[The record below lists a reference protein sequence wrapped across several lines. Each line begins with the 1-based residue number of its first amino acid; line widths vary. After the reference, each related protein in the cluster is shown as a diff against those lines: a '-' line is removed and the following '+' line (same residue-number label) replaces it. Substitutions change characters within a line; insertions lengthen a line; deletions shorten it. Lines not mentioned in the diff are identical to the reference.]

1 MIAIY
6 NAKGIKEWD
15 QYTIDQNN
23 ISSIELMEQAAVS
36 FCSFFTEKI
45 NNLDQQV
52 HIFCGPGNN
61 GGDGYAIARIL
72 RNQGFQITVFKV
84 NPEFTQ
90 SPDCLTNE
98 ALIQQ
103 KSDINLIELSTA
115 TPVIEQLKGF
125 NGIAIDAIFGSGL
138 STSLKGWYADLVNC
152 INKQFTSIY
161 AVDIPSGVFIDQDSV
176 NGIQSDH
183 CVSFQSLKPC
193 MVHPEFGK
201 FAKRTQIVDI
211 GLSLDYSN
219 EHDRHAW
226 LLSENDL
233 KDSFKLRRRFS
244 HKGTYGH
251 TLIIAGFNDKV
262 GAGILAAGGSLRAG
276 IGKLTIHTD
285 KQAYLSTV
293 NAFPETMLLTN
304 LYLGHHNYD
313 SIAIGPG
320 IGTSSS
326 SHEIVKSILKQ
337 SDTRLCF
344 DADALNVIAEHNLQ
358 SQLPSNSVITPY
370 PREFERLFGK
380 YNNGFER
387 LKAQQDYSKEFKL
400 FIIYKD
406 AYPIITCPEG
416 TIYVSPFGNPG
427 MSSGGSGDVLT
438 GILSSLLA
446 QTDTILEAC
455 ISAVLLHGLSGD
467 LAAKKYSEP
476 AMKATDIIEA
486 IPDILK
492 RVYG

>member
-1 MIAIY
+1 
-6 NAKGIKEWD
+6 
-15 QYTIDQNN
+15 
-23 ISSIELMEQAAVS
+23 MEQAAVS
-36 FCSFFTEKI
+36 FCSFFTEKN
-45 NNLDQQV
+45 NNLDQPV

-72 RNQGFQITVFKV
+72 RNQGFQIIVFKV

-98 ALIQQ
+98 ALIRQ
-103 KSDINLIELSTA
+103 KSDINLIELNIA
-115 TPVIEQLKGF
+115 TSVTNQLDGF
-125 NGIAIDAIFGSGL
+125 NGVAIDAIFGSGL
-138 STSLKGWYADLVNC
+138 TRGLKGWYADLVNC
-152 INKQFTSIY
+152 INRQFSSIY
-161 AVDIPSGVFIDQDSV
+161 AVDIPSGVFIDQDSIC
-176 NGIQSDH
+176 GIQSDH

-201 FAKRTQIVDI
+201 FTKRTQIVDI
-211 GLSLDYSN
+211 GLSSDYAN
-219 EHDRHAW
+219 EDDRYAW
-226 LLSENDL
+226 LLTKNDL
-233 KDSFKLRRRFS
+233 RVSFKLRRRFS

-262 GAGILAAGGSLRAG
+262 GAGILAVGSALRAG

-293 NAFPETMLLTN
+293 SVYPETMLLTD
-304 LYLGHHNYD
+304 LYLRHHDYD

-326 SHEIVKSILKQ
+326 SHEIVKSVLKQ

-358 SQLPSNSVITPY
+358 SHLPAFSIITPH
-370 PREFERLFGK
+370 PKEFERLFGK
-380 YNNGFER
+380 FNNGFER

-406 AYPIITCPEG
+406 AYPIITCPDG

-427 MSSGGSGDVLT
+427 MSTGGSGDVLT
-438 GILSSLLA
+438 GILSSLLT
-446 QTDTILEAC
+446 QTETILEAC
-455 ISAVLLHGLSGD
+455 VSAVLLHSLSGD
-467 LAAKKYSEP
+467 LAANKYSEP

-486 IPDILK
+486 IPGILK
-492 RVYG
+492 QVYG